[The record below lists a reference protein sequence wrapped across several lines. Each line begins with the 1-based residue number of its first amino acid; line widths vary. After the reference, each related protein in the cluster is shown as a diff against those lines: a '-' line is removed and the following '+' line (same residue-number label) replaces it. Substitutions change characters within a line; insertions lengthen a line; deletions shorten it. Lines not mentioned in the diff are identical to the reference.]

1 MNILNIPSVFLVGLC
16 KGLNT
21 IKHYLISFIPLILTT
36 PLFGEGVWFG
46 IPVWAIFAL
55 LFAVIYA
62 SSVIWLINNK
72 WEDLS

>member
-1 MNILNIPSVFLVGLC
+1 M
-16 KGLNT
+16 KY
-21 IKHYLISFIPLILTT
+21 YLISFIPLILTT